1 MGYPVMNAELSAQI
15 ATGATVFPSELG
27 RTGSPHPAPSA
38 HAMPA
43 LQTGPTMPSGPLE
56 TAPTMPSGPHGSMGS
71 AMPSGP
77 HGSMGSMGS
86 MMPSGPHGSMGST
99 MPSGPHE
106 SMGSMMPSGPHGA
119 VGTMPSGPYGS
130 MGAAPS
136 GRPEPGALPGPPVP
150 GPRGSEPGSAYDPQ
164 HPLAINP
171 QYAAE
176 LMSPVGQQ
184 YPEHVDWSAAAA
196 SRARAIQPWMLAV
209 LFVGAI
215 GIALALTIVV
225 ARLIR

>member
-1 MGYPVMNAELSAQI
+1 M
-15 ATGATVFPSELG
+15 
-27 RTGSPHPAPSA
+27 
-38 HAMPA
+38 
-43 LQTGPTMPSGPLE
+43 
-56 TAPTMPSGPHGSMGS
+56 
-71 AMPSGP
+71 
-77 HGSMGSMGS
+77 
-86 MMPSGPHGSMGST
+86 
-99 MPSGPHE
+99 
-106 SMGSMMPSGPHGA
+106 
-119 VGTMPSGPYGS
+119 MPSGPYGS

-136 GRPEPGALPGPPVP
+136 GHPEPGALPGPPVP

-164 HPLAINP
+164 HPFAINP

-196 SRARAIQPWMLAV
+196 SRARAIPPWMLAV

-225 ARLIR
+225 ARLIL